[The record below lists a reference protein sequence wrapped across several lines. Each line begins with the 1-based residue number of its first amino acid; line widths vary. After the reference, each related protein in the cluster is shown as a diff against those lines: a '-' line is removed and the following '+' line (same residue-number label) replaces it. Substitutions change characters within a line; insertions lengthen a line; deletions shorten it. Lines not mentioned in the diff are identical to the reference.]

1 MQLKGVMETMYNAGS
16 FLLAIM
22 NLYIGFLAV

>member
-1 MQLKGVMETMYNAGS
+1 MRLKGVMETMYNVGS